1 MGVTPPRCSTE
12 NSSNGAHV
20 LVTGVRIATGW
31 AQSVAFRFVS
41 RQSNASTAFER
52 GIFRYAQ
59 TDASGVEVL
68 PVYMHM
74 EALIVKKEGRWLMVM
89 ERQLDVTD
97 ESAWDALAA
106 VTAADVS
113 SKQ

>member
-1 MGVTPPRCSTE
+1 
-12 NSSNGAHV
+12 
-20 LVTGVRIATGW
+20 
-31 AQSVAFRFVS
+31 
-41 RQSNASTAFER
+41 
-52 GIFRYAQ
+52 
-59 TDASGVEVL
+59 
-68 PVYMHM
+68 M